1 MKIAI
6 INDTH
11 FGARNDNSNFNEYFY
26 KFCDDIFFPTLKK
39 NNIKT
44 CIHLGDLMDRRKFV
58 SYKTSRDFR
67 KRFVSPFVEL
77 GIDLHIMIGN
87 HDTFYKNTNDVNSV
101 VELLGGRH
109 DNIKIYSE
117 AEEVVFDD
125 TKILFLPWI
134 NSQNTISSE
143 KIIKETDAVV
153 CMGHLEIAGFQ
164 MMKGLLNEHGL
175 SKNIFRKFDSV
186 FSGHFHIKSDDGH
199 IYYLGA
205 PYEIYWNDCE
215 DKKGFHIFDTE
226 TREMERIENPYT
238 IHKKGYYDDTQN
250 DYSKFD
256 VNKLID
262 HYVKIIVVNKKDLYQ
277 FDQFVDRVLK
287 ADCHEV
293 KIIEDFSDLD
303 ANTVSDDIVENTEDT
318 MTLLSKYIEELD
330 TSLDKNRLINL
341 QRQLYTEAQD
351 LEI

>member
-26 KFCDDIFFPTLKK
+26 KFCDNIFFPTLKD

-134 NSQNTISSE
+134 NSQNKISSE

-226 TREMERIENPYT
+226 TREIERIENPYT
-238 IHKKGYYDDTQN
+238 IHKKVYYDDTQN

-256 VNKLID
+256 VSKLID